1 LNSVSKGLTAY
12 LDSKRLAFP
21 RFFFLSDEEL
31 LQILSQTKDPRSVQP
46 HLPKCFENIYQLVF
60 SQKEGSRVEWI
71 TAIMSGE
78 GETFPLSQPFVPEGS
93 VENWLLMVESMM
105 KSSVRDVM
113 RKALVDYVKVPRIDW
128 VQKWPGQIVI
138 AGSQVNWTM
147 QVAQGIQTGTME
159 SVCERL
165 QAQLDDLVVLVRRD
179 LPKLLRMVLSDLIVI
194 EVHARD
200 VAQRIK
206 EAGVKDINDFEWVS
220 QLRYEWLDQED
231 RLLVKILNATFPY
244 GNEYLGNTGRL
255 VITPLT
261 DRCYLTLAMAMNLNM
276 GGAPAGKSKVYSE
289 ILSNRNLAKINKFI

>member
-1 LNSVSKGLTAY
+1 

>member
-1 LNSVSKGLTAY
+1 MNSVSKGLTAY